1 MAKPVEIK
9 QGDKYNRLTI
19 IREIEPTIS
28 SNNKIRRRFEC
39 ICDCGNIWKG
49 FLFVLRNGTTK
60 SCGCFNTERK
70 ITHGKKY
77 TVEYRTWLGMKQR
90 CYYEKTINFKDYGGR
105 GIKVCDRWLNSFENF
120 YKDMGDRPGLGYS
133 IERINNDG
141 NYEPSNCKWATREE
155 QNKNRRNVKLYI

>member
-1 MAKPVEIK
+1 MGKPLIVKE
-9 QGDKYNRLTI
+9 GDKYNRLTI

-28 SNNKIRRRFEC
+28 SYNKIRRRFEC

-60 SCGCFNTERK
+60 SCGCFKTETTT
-70 ITHGKKY
+70 THGKKY

-105 GIKVCDRWLNSFENF
+105 GIKVCDRWLNSFVNF
-120 YKDMGDRPGLGYS
+120 YQDMGDRPKGTS
-133 IERINNDG
+133 IDRINNDG
-141 NYEPSNCKWATREE
+141 NYEPSNCRWATRRE
-155 QNKNRRNVKLYI
+155 QNRNKRNVKSNKH